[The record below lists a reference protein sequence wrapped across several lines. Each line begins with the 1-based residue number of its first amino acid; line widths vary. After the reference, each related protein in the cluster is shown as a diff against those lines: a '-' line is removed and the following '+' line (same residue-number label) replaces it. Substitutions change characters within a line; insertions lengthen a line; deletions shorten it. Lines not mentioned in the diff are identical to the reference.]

1 MNETLPYWLEIYDY
15 FDNSSFIFDYGL
27 NITVNNSGYFDNS
40 AIYDFSYSQVLG
52 IVMQALGGGAV
63 PKIKALEKWQAQI
76 LLISSNEI
84 EEDEEIISYSTIYK
98 FRIWILN
105 ILELFKEI
113 MVGSNG

>member
-1 MNETLPYWLEIYDY
+1 MPINAGYE
-15 FDNSSFIFDYGL
+15 YGEAQKR
-27 NITVNNSGYFDNS
+27 VND
-40 AIYDFSYSQVLG
+40 AKTTQE
-52 IVMQALGGGAV
+52 
-63 PKIKALEKWQAQI
+63 KIKALEKWQAQI